1 MENRILK
8 RKLTFVHHLFNLPK
22 DSLASQV
29 ALLQDRFSLPWL
41 ISEMKEVIKAL
52 ELPDMKKVSKIQWR
66 NIVNKMIKEKNKK
79 RLG

>member
-1 MENRILK
+1 M
-8 RKLTFVHHLFNLPK
+8 
-22 DSLASQV
+22 
-29 ALLQDRFSLPWL
+29 QDRFSLPEL

-52 ELPDMKKVSKIQWR
+52 ELPHMKKVSKIQWR